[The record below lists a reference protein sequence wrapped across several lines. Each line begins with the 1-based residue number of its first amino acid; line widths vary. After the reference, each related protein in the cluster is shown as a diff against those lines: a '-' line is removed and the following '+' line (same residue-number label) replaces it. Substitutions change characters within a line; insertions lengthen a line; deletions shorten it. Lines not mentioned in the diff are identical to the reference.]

1 MHQWTCAQIAATI
14 VWSTSNS
21 QLEGTIGRVAD
32 TAHTVSCTTR
42 RSHLNLLWIH
52 IMLSTPMIYKLCRF
66 ISRSNMESLK
76 PTPRVTFETWGL
88 RWHDSANLAS
98 FSKFKNPRTMEGKD
112 NLVQEATV
120 IWRPLE
126 NFWLR
131 KYMTVTKSR
140 LNEEV
145 PGHQKGFRFKI
156 RLKGSQSHWSSQI
169 SGLQSG
175 SREICS
181 PTKLWSAQIRF
192 KNVRFKKE
200 LTSRK
205 FEFKGRQ
212 KISGW
217 KWRFRFKI
225 RFKGKMSPP
234 KHWSSQYPI

>member
-1 MHQWTCAQIAATI
+1 
-14 VWSTSNS
+14 
-21 QLEGTIGRVAD
+21 
-32 TAHTVSCTTR
+32 
-42 RSHLNLLWIH
+42 
-52 IMLSTPMIYKLCRF
+52 
-66 ISRSNMESLK
+66 
-76 PTPRVTFETWGL
+76 
-88 RWHDSANLAS
+88 
-98 FSKFKNPRTMEGKD
+98 
-112 NLVQEATV
+112 
-120 IWRPLE
+120 
-126 NFWLR
+126 
-131 KYMTVTKSR
+131 MTVTKSR

-181 PTKLWSAQIRF
+181 PTKLWSSQIRF

-225 RFKGKMSPP
+225 RFKGKMSPT
-234 KHWSSQYPI
+234 KLWSSQYPVQNPGSRRIYLLQKVKGCRRGPAAMMRGSNMGIMPYWLLISLITWGLWSYPNHSYTSWLVQCHNITWGLGRIRTIATPLERLKTKKGNH

>member
-1 MHQWTCAQIAATI
+1 
-14 VWSTSNS
+14 
-21 QLEGTIGRVAD
+21 
-32 TAHTVSCTTR
+32 
-42 RSHLNLLWIH
+42 
-52 IMLSTPMIYKLCRF
+52 
-66 ISRSNMESLK
+66 
-76 PTPRVTFETWGL
+76 
-88 RWHDSANLAS
+88 
-98 FSKFKNPRTMEGKD
+98 
-112 NLVQEATV
+112 
-120 IWRPLE
+120 
-126 NFWLR
+126 
-131 KYMTVTKSR
+131 MTVTKSR
-140 LNEEV
+140 LNEED

-181 PTKLWSAQIRF
+181 PTKLWSSQIRF

-225 RFKGKMSPP
+225 RFKGKMSPTNP
-234 KHWSSQYPI
+234 WSSQYPVQNPGSRRIYLLQKVKNCQRGPAAMMRSSNMGIPPYWPDILLITWGPLLHKARPLFFYIMCGYTELF

>member
-1 MHQWTCAQIAATI
+1 MTI
-14 VWSTSNS
+14 
-21 QLEGTIGRVAD
+21 
-32 TAHTVSCTTR
+32 
-42 RSHLNLLWIH
+42 
-52 IMLSTPMIYKLCRF
+52 
-66 ISRSNMESLK
+66 
-76 PTPRVTFETWGL
+76 
-88 RWHDSANLAS
+88 
-98 FSKFKNPRTMEGKD
+98 
-112 NLVQEATV
+112 
-120 IWRPLE
+120 
-126 NFWLR
+126 
-131 KYMTVTKSR
+131 TKSR

-181 PTKLWSAQIRF
+181 PTKLWSSQIRF
-192 KNVRFKKE
+192 KNFRFKKE

-225 RFKGKMSPP
+225 RFKGKMSPT
-234 KHWSSQYPI
+234 KLWSSQYPVQNPGSRRIYLLQKVKGCRRGPAAMMRGSNMGILPYWPNILLITWGLLLHKAGSLSFSSCEVTRSGSV

>member
-1 MHQWTCAQIAATI
+1 
-14 VWSTSNS
+14 
-21 QLEGTIGRVAD
+21 
-32 TAHTVSCTTR
+32 
-42 RSHLNLLWIH
+42 
-52 IMLSTPMIYKLCRF
+52 
-66 ISRSNMESLK
+66 
-76 PTPRVTFETWGL
+76 
-88 RWHDSANLAS
+88 
-98 FSKFKNPRTMEGKD
+98 
-112 NLVQEATV
+112 
-120 IWRPLE
+120 
-126 NFWLR
+126 
-131 KYMTVTKSR
+131 MTVTKSR
-140 LNEEV
+140 LNEED

-181 PTKLWSAQIRF
+181 PTKLWSSQIRF

-225 RFKGKMSPP
+225 RFKGKMSPT
-234 KHWSSQYPI
+234 KLWSSQYPVQNPGSVKKFQVIRKDPGLKSGSREVSLTEALKSGSNIRLKVNLYLTKLLSSQYPVYKFPAQKEVISRKAWVLRKN